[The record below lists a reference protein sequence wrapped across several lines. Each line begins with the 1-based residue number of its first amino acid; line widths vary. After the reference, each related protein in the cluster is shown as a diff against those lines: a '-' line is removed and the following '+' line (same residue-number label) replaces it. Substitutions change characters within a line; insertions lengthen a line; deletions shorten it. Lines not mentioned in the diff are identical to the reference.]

1 MDWKSPPAA
10 KRIPDPPETSARE
23 LKHSGLL
30 AGWVAPVSKPGSPA
44 SDLCSMGW
52 ETGVPGERFVLD
64 GVGDRLPCGHLARA
78 EIDDR
83 SLGNAFQTR
92 LHLSFFPWNSGL
104 SSALKTKQIPVFNTL
119 PPSPVHS
126 FWLRNT
132 GNGYNPSNVTTPR
145 KRSSDRKR
153 PGSIS
158 IRDVARRA
166 GVSIATVSRAVNRIP
181 TVDPELA
188 KRVWKAIDEVGYV
201 PNTQARALV
210 SGRSRMLG
218 LIVSEIT
225 NPFFPELVQEFENL
239 AVAQGYEVL
248 IGSTNYEPARTESLI
263 RRMLQRNVDGVAV
276 MTFGIEEDLVKQ
288 LVEREFPLVFVDAGP
303 DLPNIRVLKVNYGE
317 GIRQAV
323 QHLAAL
329 GHRRI
334 AFITGPLRLRSAIAR
349 REAFVKSMA
358 ELGLT
363 VPSAHIVEGN
373 HTMEGGILAMEQ
385 LTSHHELPTAVMC
398 SNDMTAIGALHA
410 LFRTAHSVPQEI
422 SVVGFDD
429 IHLAQ
434 FMLPPLTT
442 VQMSCQDLAA
452 AAVEAL
458 RAGIEHDHPN
468 AAKKEWQIPTRLV
481 VRQSTDFPSGSLP
494 ALAARKAS
502 KPRNH

>member
-1 MDWKSPPAA
+1 VNAPRNKS
-10 KRIPDPPETSARE
+10 T
-23 LKHSGLL
+23 
-30 AGWVAPVSKPGSPA
+30 
-44 SDLCSMGW
+44 
-52 ETGVPGERFVLD
+52 
-64 GVGDRLPCGHLARA
+64 DR
-78 EIDDR
+78 
-83 SLGNAFQTR
+83 
-92 LHLSFFPWNSGL
+92 
-104 SSALKTKQIPVFNTL
+104 
-119 PPSPVHS
+119 
-126 FWLRNT
+126 
-132 GNGYNPSNVTTPR
+132 
-145 KRSSDRKR
+145 R
-153 PGSIS
+153 PGAAS
-158 IRDVARRA
+158 IRDVASRA
-166 GVSIATVSRAVNRIP
+166 GVSIATVSRAVNGIT

-188 KRVWKAIDEVGYV
+188 KRVWQAIEEVGYL

-276 MTFGIEEDLVKQ
+276 MTFGIEEDLVQK

-303 DLPNIRVLKVNYGE
+303 ALPNIRVLKVNYGE

-329 GHRRI
+329 GHRSI
-334 AFITGPLRLRSAIAR
+334 AFITGPLRLRSAMAR
-349 REAFVKSMA
+349 RDAFLKSMA

-363 VPSAHIVEGN
+363 VPTEHIVEGN
-373 HTMEGGILAMEQ
+373 HTMEGGIVSMER
-385 LTSHHELPTAVMC
+385 LTALNEVPTAVLC
-398 SNDMTAIGALHA
+398 SNDTTAIGVLHA
-410 LFRTAHSVPQEI
+410 LYRTTHHVPQEI

-442 VQMSCQDLAA
+442 VQMSCKDLAT

-458 RAGIEHDHPN
+458 RAGIERDHPK
-468 AAKKEWQIPTRLV
+468 AAKTEWQIPTRLV
-481 VRQSTDFPSGSLP
+481 VRQSTAFPRGTLP
-494 ALAARKAS
+494 ALVENAAGKRSGKSA
-502 KPRNH
+502 K

>member
-1 MDWKSPPAA
+1 VNTRRNQPPNRRPAA
-10 KRIPDPPETSARE
+10 
-23 LKHSGLL
+23 
-30 AGWVAPVSKPGSPA
+30 V
-44 SDLCSMGW
+44 
-52 ETGVPGERFVLD
+52 
-64 GVGDRLPCGHLARA
+64 
-78 EIDDR
+78 
-83 SLGNAFQTR
+83 
-92 LHLSFFPWNSGL
+92 
-104 SSALKTKQIPVFNTL
+104 
-119 PPSPVHS
+119 
-126 FWLRNT
+126 
-132 GNGYNPSNVTTPR
+132 
-145 KRSSDRKR
+145 
-153 PGSIS
+153 S
-158 IRDVARRA
+158 IRDVASRA

-188 KRVWKAIDEVGYV
+188 ARVWRAIEEVGYL

-248 IGSTNYEPARTESLI
+248 IGSTNYEPARTELLI

-276 MTFGIEEDLVKQ
+276 MTFGIEEELVQK

-329 GHRRI
+329 GHRGI
-334 AFITGPLRLRSAIAR
+334 AFITGPLRLRSAVAR
-349 REAFVKSMA
+349 RDAFIKSMA

-363 VPSAHIVEGN
+363 VPAERIVEGD
-373 HTMEGGILAMEQ
+373 HTMEGGIGAMER
-385 LTSHHELPTAVMC
+385 LASLAELPTAVLC
-398 SNDMTAIGALHA
+398 SNDMTAIGVLHA
-410 LFRTAHSVPQEI
+410 LYRTTHNVPQEI

-458 RAGIEHDHPN
+458 RAGIERDHPE
-468 AAKKEWQIPTRLV
+468 AARTEWQIPTRLV
-481 VRQSTDFPSGSLP
+481 VRQSTAFPRGTLP
-494 ALAARKAS
+494 ARIANAGGWRAAS
-502 KPRNH
+502 GG

>member
-1 MDWKSPPAA
+1 MS
-10 KRIPDPPETSARE
+10 
-23 LKHSGLL
+23 
-30 AGWVAPVSKPGSPA
+30 
-44 SDLCSMGW
+44 
-52 ETGVPGERFVLD
+52 VP
-64 GVGDRLPCGHLARA
+64 
-78 EIDDR
+78 
-83 SLGNAFQTR
+83 
-92 LHLSFFPWNSGL
+92 
-104 SSALKTKQIPVFNTL
+104 
-119 PPSPVHS
+119 
-126 FWLRNT
+126 RNHP
-132 GNGYNPSNVTTPR
+132 NR
-145 KRSSDRKR
+145 R
-153 PGSIS
+153 PGAVS

-188 KRVWKAIDEVGYV
+188 ERVWRAIEEVGYL

-248 IGSTNYEPARTESLI
+248 IGSTNYSPARTESLI

-276 MTFGIEEDLVKQ
+276 MTFGIEEELVQK

-329 GHRRI
+329 GHRQI
-334 AFITGPLRLRSAIAR
+334 AFISGPLRLRSAVAR
-349 REAFVKSMA
+349 RDAFLRSMA

-363 VPSAHIVEGN
+363 VPAEHLIEGN
-373 HTMEGGILAMEQ
+373 HTMEGGIEAMER
-385 LTSHHELPTAVMC
+385 LIALAELPTAVLC

-410 LFRTAHSVPQEI
+410 LYKTTHTVPQEI

-442 VQMSCQDLAA
+442 VQMSCMDLAA

-458 RAGIEHDHPN
+458 RAGIEQDHPR
-468 AAKKEWQIPTRLV
+468 AARKEWQIPTRLV
-481 VRQSTDFPSGSLP
+481 VRQSSAFPRGTLP
-494 ALAARKAS
+494 ALVERAAAGADKGA
-502 KPRNH
+502 K